1 MKKLLVITVILVMAF
16 PVVSFAAGADVVVV
30 DNNLIRSQAGWN
42 LAKKIIGLGAG
53 FIAGGL
59 FHEIGHYTVAKIE
72 GMKSVRIYPT
82 KVTYRYKEYSKTKSR
97 NISLGGFEADILS
110 SEILL
115 SSDKHFP

>member
-1 MKKLLVITVILVMAF
+1 MKKLLVITVILVMVVVF
-16 PVVSFAAGADVVVV
+16 PTLTFAAGDMV
-30 DNNLIRSQAGWN
+30 NGSLTRSQARWN